1 MLTNLLFMKHH
12 IMYETLKQ
20 YCGMSSVM
28 QPKHKNTTL
37 NNSHLSLF
45 YIVIIRRLLPSN
57 G

>member
-45 YIVIIRRLLPSN
+45 YIIIIRRLLPSN